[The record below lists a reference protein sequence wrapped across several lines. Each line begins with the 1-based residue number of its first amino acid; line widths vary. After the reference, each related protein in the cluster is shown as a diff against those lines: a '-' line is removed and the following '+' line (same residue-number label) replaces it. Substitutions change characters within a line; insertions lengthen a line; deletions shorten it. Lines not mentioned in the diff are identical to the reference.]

1 MGIALTDDHR
11 ELAEVA
17 RGFLASQKARAA
29 ARSMLDAAEE
39 DRPPFWSALV
49 ELGWLGLHIDE
60 EHGGSGYGL
69 PELVVVI
76 EELGRAVAPGPFVP
90 TVIASAVIAKDG
102 SAEQQSR
109 LLPGLIDGSVV
120 AGIGLGGDVSLG
132 DGVAD
137 GDAGIALGAGLA
149 DLLLI
154 AAGDDV
160 LAIERGLGAR
170 PAGKGQRR

>member
-17 RGFLASQKARAA
+17 RGFLTSQKARAA
-29 ARSMLDAAEE
+29 ARSLLDAPEE
-39 DRPPFWSALV
+39 ALPPFWQGLV

-76 EELGRAVAPGPFVP
+76 DELGRAVAPGPFVP

-102 SAEQQSR
+102 IRRTE
-109 LLPGLIDGSVV
+109 V
-120 AGIGLGGDVSLG
+120 A
-132 DGVAD
+132 A
-137 GDAGIALGAGLA
+137 
-149 DLLLI
+149 
-154 AAGDDV
+154 AAGADRRNRH
-160 LAIERGLGAR
+160 RGHRSGR
-170 PAGKGQRR
+170 QRQPQQRRGRR

>member
-17 RGFLASQKARAA
+17 RGFLTRKKPAR
-29 ARSMLDAAEE
+29 RRDHCSMRPKRT
-39 DRPPFWSALV
+39 RPPFWQALA

-76 EELGRAVAPGPFVP
+76 DELGRAVAPGPFVP

-102 SAEQQSR
+102 SANRSHGCSR
-109 LLPGLIDGSVV
+109 D
-120 AGIGLGGDVSLG
+120 
-132 DGVAD
+132 
-137 GDAGIALGAGLA
+137 
-149 DLLLI
+149 
-154 AAGDDV
+154 
-160 LAIERGLGAR
+160 
-170 PAGKGQRR
+170 